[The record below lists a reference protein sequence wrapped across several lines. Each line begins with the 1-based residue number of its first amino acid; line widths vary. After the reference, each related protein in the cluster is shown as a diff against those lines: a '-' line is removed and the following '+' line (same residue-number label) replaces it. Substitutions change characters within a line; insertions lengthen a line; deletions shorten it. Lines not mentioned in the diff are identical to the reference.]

1 VQRQPCARRLIKC
14 LLAVELGCT
23 TPLGSLTAELTRCPS
38 SQLQTVGELCVGG
51 TCDVHA
57 MGGTICYAVD
67 DVRAA
72 AAHEG
77 GTDVRVLTVVTS
89 VDGMKVVPAQ
99 HQGRLS
105 SVGGSAGSASS
116 GPSGATA

>member
-1 VQRQPCARRLIKC
+1 
-14 LLAVELGCT
+14 
-23 TPLGSLTAELTRCPS
+23 LTAELTRCPS

>member
-1 VQRQPCARRLIKC
+1 
-14 LLAVELGCT
+14 
-23 TPLGSLTAELTRCPS
+23 LGSLTAELTRCPS

-99 HQGRLS
+99 HQALERGWIIWLWLLWPLWPLRCHC
-105 SVGGSAGSASS
+105 VAGGAG
-116 GPSGATA
+116 GARAADPA